1 MTDSA
6 GGSAAGSAQAAPDAL
21 RAQAQAWLDDLFAPW
36 VKALRLSPE
45 RVVPGE
51 AVLRLPFDERL
62 CREGGTICGQ
72 ALMAAADTA
81 MVIAVASH
89 AGGFRPMTTV
99 SQNTSFMRA
108 VSGGDVIVTARVLKP
123 GRTLT
128 FGEIELASASD
139 GKLAAHVTTTY
150 ALL

>member
-1 MTDSA
+1 MTETTTT
-6 GGSAAGSAQAAPDAL
+6 GGDEAL
-21 RAQAQAWLDDLFAPW
+21 RALAQGWLADLFAPW
-36 VKALRLSPE
+36 VQALRLAPI

-51 AVLRLPFDERL
+51 ATLRLPFDPALARV
-62 CREGGTICGQ
+62 GGTVCGQ

-81 MVIAVASH
+81 MVIAVASQL
-89 AGGFRPMTTV
+89 GEFRPMTTV
-99 SQNTSFMRA
+99 SQTTSFMRPVA
-108 VSGGDVIVTARVLKP
+108 DSDVIVTARVLKP

-128 FGEIELASASD
+128 FGEIEMAGERD